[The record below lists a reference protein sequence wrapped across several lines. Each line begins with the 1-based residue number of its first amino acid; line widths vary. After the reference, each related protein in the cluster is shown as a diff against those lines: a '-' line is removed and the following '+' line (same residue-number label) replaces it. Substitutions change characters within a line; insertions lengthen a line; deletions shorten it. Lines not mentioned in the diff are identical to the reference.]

1 MQKAIFNPL
10 SQASYFVTSR
20 FNEMKLSTATAFFIL
35 RNSKYYLVTNWHV
48 VSGRNPETGKCLS
61 SSCAEPNNLL
71 VHLHKNSE
79 YIEFSDFEVALFD
92 SKEAKLWLEH
102 PSFNERVDVIAL
114 EVCIPAHLSIFD
126 IERFI
131 EPFNEE
137 TEESV
142 ATDVFVIGYPFG
154 RSVEGMF
161 PIWKRASV
169 ASEPCIDID
178 GLPKMLVDTASRSG
192 MSGSPVILYEKRAVT
207 IVDGTPGQL
216 GVQMSRFRMKLV
228 GVYSGRIG
236 VDDDNIKVQ
245 LGVVWKS
252 SVIDEI
258 ISQKDAQ
265 PCCAGDAAR
274 KAAQEPDLEL

>member
-1 MQKAIFNPL
+1 MQKATFNPL
-10 SQASYFVTSR
+10 SRASYFVISR
-20 FNEMKLSTATAFFIL
+20 FNETELSTATAFFIL

-71 VHLHKNSE
+71 VRLHKNSE

-92 SKEAKLWLEH
+92 SEDAKLWLEH

-114 EVCIPAHLSIFD
+114 EVCIPEHLSIFD

-178 GLPKMLVDTASRSG
+178 GLPKILVDTASRSG

-236 VDDDNIKVQ
+236 VDDDNIKIQ

-252 SVIDEI
+252 SIIDEI
-258 ISQKDAQ
+258 ISQKDTKTY
-265 PCCAGDAAR
+265 GTVDAER
-274 KAAQEPDLEL
+274 